1 LSDSR
6 DSGLEA
12 RTIEQVESSTRFLL
26 NSFREK
32 IAQLKECREEIRRVL
47 RFGVDTD
54 AACLTGRKF
63 FGGDE
68 VEYVAIDGTDS
79 ADQQLDLLVFYVGA
93 FGYSGEIRFADGQV
107 EVSSAQPLSED
118 LSVSA
123 AIPLSE
129 DDASQVFGHRTES
142 GVEVDPERLPSAIMH
157 LAEYYLAF
165 KATTSDNHAR
175 VVLLDRTLAGDIAHL
190 VWSTRDLVHGH
201 QGILEGMDTPQGKV
215 SNFDL
220 ELARMFL
227 PNDDLKIPAPRS
239 QLLKYAALWQLFEG
253 GEYDLPQ
260 LIGRTGADQNRL
272 SKLQGD
278 FGELETE
285 YHPFDKTLGA
295 FRLKRG
301 VSKYWDRVLSAAL
314 ATADHIFNPKGGHP
328 LRIDKGGEEVW
339 ITADDLD
346 FLVLVFVYA
355 LTRKAWAESILP
367 IGLIKDTEAAEL
379 VKTLLPVLQASGK
392 LQVEHELPNFNSDK
406 MLLQTNSVVNSADVP
421 VPWYTVEMDAAFRT
435 MAPARTKEPRLPK
448 GEARVTG
455 AFGNVVNPE
464 RTYVKAYIQLWGSK
478 NDSAVRSHVFS
489 FDRPVYAG
497 YDHWDEVLVHHEDNR
512 VDEKIHPVLHFDRG
526 SEMTNLAMAIL
537 SSMSTEVVPEALGH
551 NYPLFLADKK
561 AKSVLEQS
569 RRAYLSAVA
578 VEMARSDLDQQ
589 VLFSRKFRDYRSQV
603 EARRKG

>member
-1 LSDSR
+1 
-6 DSGLEA
+6 
-12 RTIEQVESSTRFLL
+12 VESSTRFLL
-26 NSFREK
+26 NSFKEK
-32 IAQLKECREEIRRVL
+32 TTQLKECREEIRQVL

-54 AACLTGRKF
+54 AACSTGEKF
-63 FGGDE
+63 FGRDQ
-68 VEYVAIDGTDS
+68 VEFVAIDGTDS

-93 FGYSGEIRFADGQV
+93 FGYSGKIRFVNGQI

-129 DDASQVFGHRTES
+129 DDASQVFGQRTES

-165 KATTSDNHAR
+165 KATMSDNCPR
-175 VVLLDRTLAGDIAHL
+175 VILLDRTLAGDVAHL

-201 QGILEGMDTPQGKV
+201 QCVLEGMDTPQGRV

-220 ELARMFL
+220 ELARMML
-227 PNDDLKIPAPRS
+227 PNDELKIPAARS
-239 QLLKYAALWQLFEG
+239 QMLKYAAIWQLFEG
-253 GEYDLPQ
+253 KEYNLPQ
-260 LIGRTGADQNRL
+260 LISRTGANQNRL
-272 SKLQGD
+272 SKLQRD

-285 YHPFDKTLGA
+285 HHPFDKTLGA
-295 FRLKRG
+295 FKLKQG
-301 VSKYWDRVLSAAL
+301 VSRYWDRVLSAAL
-314 ATADHIFNPKGGHP
+314 TTAEHIFNPNGGHP
-328 LRIDKGGEEVW
+328 LRIDKGGEEFW

-346 FLVLVFVYA
+346 FLVLTFVYA
-355 LTRKAWAESILP
+355 LSRGAWAESFLP

-379 VKTLLPVLQASGK
+379 VKTLFPVLQASGK
-392 LQVEHELPNFNSDK
+392 LQVKHDLPNFNSDK
-406 MLLQTNSVVNSADVP
+406 MLLQTNSVVNSSDVP
-421 VPWYTVEMDAAFRT
+421 APWHTVDMDAAFRT
-435 MAPARTKEPRLPK
+435 MAPAKGESLPR

-455 AFGNVVNPE
+455 AFRNVVYPE
-464 RTYVKAYIQLWGSK
+464 RMYVKTYIQLWGSK

-497 YDHWDEVLVHHEDNR
+497 YDHWDEVLVHHEDNN
-512 VDEKIHPVLHFDRG
+512 VDEKIRPVLHFDRG

-537 SSMSTEVVPEALGH
+537 LSMSSEVVPEALGH

-561 AKSVLEQS
+561 AKSVLEQG
-569 RRAYLSAVA
+569 RRAYLGAVA
-578 VEMARSDLDQQ
+578 LEMARSDLDQQ

-603 EARRKG
+603 EARRRGS